1 MSIKSV
7 REARGISQKQ
17 LADLV
22 GVQQGAVAQWETGK
36 TAPRFERIISIAN
49 ALECTVDDL
58 VRKESE

>member
-7 REARGISQKQ
+7 REAKGITQKQ

-36 TAPRFERIISIAN
+36 TAPRFERILAIAN
-49 ALECTVDDL
+49 ALECKIDDL
-58 VRKESE
+58 VRKDGE